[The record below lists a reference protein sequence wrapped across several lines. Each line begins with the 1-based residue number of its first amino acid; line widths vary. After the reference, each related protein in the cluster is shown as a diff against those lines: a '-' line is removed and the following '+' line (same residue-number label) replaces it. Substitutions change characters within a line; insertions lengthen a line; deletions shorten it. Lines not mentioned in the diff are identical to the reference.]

1 MIYVAVLILLVTL
14 MLGVPVPMSFMAS
27 TAWLLFFGGPTGA
40 GYASSLVLP
49 YGFSSMNSIA
59 LISIALFIMAGGIM
73 ERGRIGEKLIDLV
86 DLFVGRI
93 KGGLG
98 VVGTISCAV
107 FGSITGSACLA
118 SGYRPTRRRVDALC
132 ACAKPTTSWNVGT
145 LNGSAALEVK
155 PG

>member
-98 VVGTISCAV
+98 VVGTISFAV
-107 FGSITGSACLA
+107 FCSINGSACATISCIGSIMFPRLEAAGYPRGIAVKVITNA
-118 SGYRPTRRRVDALC
+118 SLRDAYS
-132 ACAKPTTSWNVGT
+132 T
-145 LNGSAALEVK
+145 
-155 PG
+155 

>member
-59 LISIALFIMAGGIM
+59 LISIALFIMAGGIKI
-73 ERGRIGEKLIDLV
+73 GRAHV
-86 DLFVGRI
+86 
-93 KGGLG
+93 
-98 VVGTISCAV
+98 
-107 FGSITGSACLA
+107 
-118 SGYRPTRRRVDALC
+118 
-132 ACAKPTTSWNVGT
+132 
-145 LNGSAALEVK
+145 
-155 PG
+155 